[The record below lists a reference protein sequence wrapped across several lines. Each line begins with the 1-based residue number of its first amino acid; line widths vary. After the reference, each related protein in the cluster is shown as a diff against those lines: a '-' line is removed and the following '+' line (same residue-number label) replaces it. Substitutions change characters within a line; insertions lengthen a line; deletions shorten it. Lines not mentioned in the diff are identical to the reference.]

1 MSFLPTPVLVLAPL
15 LALIFLTAA
24 GALLL
29 GAALHD
35 LACRTIPNWIPAAL
49 ALDGLALRVLSGQV
63 LGGIASALVVF
74 ACAALLWRR
83 GLMGG
88 GDVKLLGAAALVVP
102 SGAALAFV
110 LAVALAGG
118 GLALTYLALRRLVRA
133 PRAGRPAGVLAR
145 IVRVERRR
153 IRQCRSLPYG
163 CAIAAGA
170 FFVLGTQVLEAGW
183 TA

>member
-1 MSFLPTPVLVLAPL
+1 MFFVLISALMPCVAAIL
-15 LALIFLTAA
+15 LAGAA
-24 GALLL
+24 ALLL

-63 LGGIASALVVF
+63 LGGIVSGAVVF
-74 ACAALLWRR
+74 AGAALLWRR

-102 SGAALAFV
+102 AGLALILI

-118 GLALTYLALRRLVRA
+118 VLALIYLALRRLVSA
-133 PRAGRPAGVLAR
+133 PRAGRPAGALAR
-145 IVRVERRR
+145 IARVERRR

-170 FFVLGTQVLEAGW
+170 FFVLGAHLLNAGW
-183 TA
+183 AA